1 MSNLPHEPN
10 LSFRVSCFNDILI
23 SAATTHVKRSKPSKR
38 SKLWM
43 TPHVRAKI
51 RNQNR
56 LCQTIRHNRQER
68 IDACC
73 EANEAINEA
82 KAESWE
88 NLLQVA
94 MSSSD
99 GPNMWK
105 VIQGLNGTPG
115 ANSSNE
121 AMSHNNRTI
130 TDIKSEA
137 SIFINYYARVSKLNM
152 SQSERGTNQQFK
164 KRLKAPSVDDES
176 CSPLLMGELQ
186 SAIKE
191 MKAAGSDNIPP

>member
-105 VIQGLNGTPG
+105 VIKALTVLLVLTLLTKLCPTTIEPSLILNPKLGSSSTTTPG
-115 ANSSNE
+115 SANSICHS
-121 AMSHNNRTI
+121 
-130 TDIKSEA
+130 
-137 SIFINYYARVSKLNM
+137 LNVAPT
-152 SQSERGTNQQFK
+152 SSSRNV
-164 KRLKAPSVDDES
+164 LKHH
-176 CSPLLMGELQ
+176 L
-186 SAIKE
+186 
-191 MKAAGSDNIPP
+191 